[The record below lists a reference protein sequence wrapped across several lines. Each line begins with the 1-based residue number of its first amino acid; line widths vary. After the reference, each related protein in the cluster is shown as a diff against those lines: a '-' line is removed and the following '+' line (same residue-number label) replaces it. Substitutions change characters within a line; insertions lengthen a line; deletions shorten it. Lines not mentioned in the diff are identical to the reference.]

1 MVYLSQLA
9 FVNSELN
16 RMHDSGL
23 VARKETDH
31 TIRWWRIDSII
42 TAEPLRDLVGMLD
55 EDEAERVRKRMQ
67 EFRDRFDREIR
78 GYCWILR

>member
-23 VARKETDH
+23 VARKETDY
-31 TIRWWRIDSII
+31 TIRWRRIDGII

-55 EDEAERVRKRMQ
+55 EDEAE
-67 EFRDRFDREIR
+67 
-78 GYCWILR
+78 